1 MGNPRGVKRD
11 FVELE
16 QRRFEGLKLL
26 RRGFNRSEVARR
38 VKVCSQTVS
47 RWAKAVSEDG
57 EKALRAAGLR
67 GTHALAG

>member
-11 FVELE
+11 FSELE

-26 RRGFNRSEVARR
+26 RQGFNQSEVARR

-57 EKALRAAGLR
+57 ARALRAAGR
-67 GTHALAG
+67 ALGLSQP